1 MRRVLLI
8 LIWLVAFA
16 VIAVAIAP
24 ASLASAALERIS
36 EGTVALAEAE
46 GTLWRGRGTL
56 TATRVARVPVAWS
69 IEPWPLL
76 RGELRIQMFP
86 PAAIG
91 NSPRAQ
97 IVAHRD
103 SVSMRD
109 VDVTLPARLVEGL
122 APSPGI
128 RITGDVRVTTP
139 SLDWT
144 PAAFLGEARIDWQ
157 DAQFAIS
164 ADPAVRLGTVNAAL
178 AAAGDRLTGPITNN
192 EGTFDVRG
200 TLSIATNGA
209 PSLSLVMTPRTGG
222 DASQARTLT
231 IAGGPDGRWNV
242 EFRIGPP

>member
-1 MRRVLLI
+1 MRRALLI
-8 LIWLVAFA
+8 LLWLVAFA
-16 VIAVAIAP
+16 VILVAIAP
-24 ASLASAALERIS
+24 ASLAGAALERIS
-36 EGTVALAEAE
+36 EGTLALAEAE

-56 TATRVARVPVAWS
+56 IAARIARVPVAWS

-76 RGELRIQMFP
+76 RSELRLQVS
-86 PAAIG
+86 PAVAIV
-91 NSPRAQ
+91 NSSRAQ

-122 APSPGI
+122 APRSGI

-144 PAAFLGEARIDWQ
+144 PAAFLGEARIAWQ
-157 DAQFAIS
+157 DAQFAVS
-164 ADPAVRLGTVNAAL
+164 VDPAIRLGTVNAAL
-178 AAAGDRLTGPITNN
+178 AAAGDRLSGPITNN

-209 PSLSLVMTPRTGG
+209 PSLSVVMTPRAGG
-222 DASQARTLT
+222 DAAQARTLT

-242 EFRIGPP
+242 DFRIGPP